1 MRCLS
6 SGVDTLGPMDSPD
19 PTDIFRH
26 LGGGTSSGMPHLH
39 SPVAHTDAGTPYLEH
54 AGVVMMARPHVAIEG
69 LRPFLEGFGPE
80 RGFAGY
86 LDDPTHLTPGA
97 QLLKTAGQTC
107 YASFGPKR
115 TYNEKAQR
123 YFDNLSSSGHGSV
136 FEHATFTFLCYGI
149 SRSNTHE
156 VVRHRAGTAFSQLS
170 QRFVSG
176 KVLRFVERPEY
187 RSHPALHKRFEER
200 IDRAARE
207 YEEVADELLA
217 LQTEG
222 DRKLGAKARTDR
234 RKRVQ
239 QTARSVLPNE
249 AETILVL
256 SANVRAWRHM
266 IEMRT
271 DQHAESEIRDL
282 FFRIFL
288 CLREA
293 EPLLFADYAVEAFAD
308 GTYGAR
314 TDWRKV

>member
-1 MRCLS
+1 ME
-6 SGVDTLGPMDSPD
+6 PK
-19 PTDIFRH
+19 DIFAK
-26 LGGGTSSGMPHLH
+26 LGGTGADAFPSIH
-39 SPVAHTDAGTPYLEH
+39 SEALHTDAGTPYLRH
-54 AGVVMMARPHVAIEG
+54 AGVVLLAKPQVELEG
-69 LRPFLEGFGPE
+69 MRPFLEGFGAE
-80 RGFAGY
+80 LDFAQY
-86 LDDPTHLTPGA
+86 LDDPTPLTPA
-97 QLLKTAGQTC
+97 ARLMKTAGQTC
-107 YASFGPKR
+107 YASFGPQR
-115 TYNEKAQR
+115 TYNENAKR
-123 YFDNLSSSGHGSV
+123 YFANLSSSGHGSV
-136 FEHATFTFLCYGI
+136 YEHAVFSFLLYGI

-156 VVRHRAGTAFSQLS
+156 IVRHRAGTAFSQLS

-187 RSHPALHKRFEER
+187 RDHPALHKSFEER

-207 YEEVADELLA
+207 YEEIADELLS
-217 LQTEG
+217 LQSEG
-222 DRKLGAKARTDR
+222 DQLLSAEAKTDR

-249 AETILVL
+249 TETILVL
-256 SANVRAWRHM
+256 SGNVRSWRHM

-288 CLREA
+288 CLRMA
-293 EPLLFADYAVEAFAD
+293 EPLLFEDYAIESYTD

>member
-1 MRCLS
+1 
-6 SGVDTLGPMDSPD
+6 VDPVEL
-19 PTDIFRH
+19 FVQ
-26 LGGGTSSGMPHLH
+26 LGGTDADAFPQLH
-39 SPVAHTDAGTPYLEH
+39 SEVFHTDAGTPYLKH
-54 AGVVMMARPHVAIEG
+54 AGVVMIAKPDVSIEG
-69 LRPFLEGFGPE
+69 LRPFLQGYGDDLD
-80 RGFAGY
+80 FAQY
-86 LDDPTHLTPGA
+86 VDDPTKLPPAA
-97 QLLKTAGQTC
+97 QLSKTSGQTC

-115 TYNEKAQR
+115 TYNENADR
-123 YFDNLSSSGHGSV
+123 YFANQRSGGHGSV
-136 FEHATFTFLCYGI
+136 LEHAVFSILCYGI

-156 VVRHRAGTAFSQLS
+156 IVRHRAGTAFSQLS

-187 RSHPALHKRFEER
+187 QDHPALHKRFEER
-200 IDRAARE
+200 IDRAARD
-207 YEEVADELLA
+207 YEEVAEELLS
-217 LQTEG
+217 LQSEG
-222 DRKLGAKARTDR
+222 DGRLSAEARTDK

-249 AETILVL
+249 AETLIVL

-271 DQHAESEIRDL
+271 DEHAESEIRDL

-288 CLREA
+288 CLRAA
-293 EPLLFADYAVEAFAD
+293 EPILFEDYAVESYPD

>member
-1 MRCLS
+1 
-6 SGVDTLGPMDSPD
+6 MDPSNLFD
-19 PTDIFRH
+19 K
-26 LGGGTSSGMPHLH
+26 LGGTGAEAFPALH
-39 SPVAHTDAGTPYLEH
+39 SEVFHTDAGTPYLKH
-54 AGVVMMARPHVAIEG
+54 AGVVLIAKPHVELEG
-69 LRPFLEGFGPE
+69 IRPFLEGFGADLD
-80 RGFAGY
+80 FAQY
-86 LDDPTHLTPGA
+86 VDDPTPLTPA
-97 QLLKTAGQTC
+97 ARLMKTAGQTC

-115 TYNEKAQR
+115 SYNENAKR

-136 FEHATFTFLCYGI
+136 YEHATLSFLCYGI

-156 VVRHRAGTAFSQLS
+156 IVRHRAGTAFSQLS

-187 RSHPALHKRFEER
+187 QQHPALHKSFEER

-207 YEEVADELLA
+207 YEEIADELLS
-217 LQTEG
+217 LQSEG
-222 DRKLGAKARTDR
+222 DQRLSAAAKTDR

-249 AETILVL
+249 TETILVL
-256 SANVRAWRHM
+256 SANIRSWRHM

-271 DQHAESEIRDL
+271 DEHAESEIRDL

-288 CLREA
+288 CLRLA
-293 EPLLFADYAVEAFAD
+293 EPLLFEDYEIESYSD

>member
-1 MRCLS
+1 M
-6 SGVDTLGPMDSPD
+6 TPD
-19 PTDIFRH
+19 DIFSE
-26 LGGGTSSGMPHLH
+26 LGGAEVAGFPAIH
-39 SPVAHTDAGTPYLEH
+39 SEVFHTDAGTPYLRH
-54 AGVVMMARPHVAIEG
+54 AGAVMIAKPDVSTEA
-69 LRPFLEGFGPE
+69 LRPFLEGFGE
-80 RGFAGY
+80 DLEFAQY
-86 LDDPTHLTPGA
+86 LDDPTELPPA
-97 QLLKTAGQTC
+97 SRLLKTAGQTC

-115 TYNEKAQR
+115 TYNDNAKR

-136 FEHATFTFLCYGI
+136 YEHATFSFLLYGI

-156 VVRHRAGTAFSQLS
+156 IVRHRAGTAFSQLS
-170 QRFVSG
+170 QRYVSG

-187 RSHPALHKRFEER
+187 RETPALHKRFCER
-200 IDRAARE
+200 IDAAWTE
-207 YEEVADELLA
+207 YHELADELLA
-217 LQTEG
+217 LQEQG
-222 DRKLGAKARTDR
+222 DERLGAEAKTDR

-249 AETILVL
+249 AETLLVL

-288 CLREA
+288 CLARS
-293 EPLLFADYAVEAFAD
+293 EPILFADYGVERYAD
-308 GTYGAR
+308 GSYGAR

>member
-1 MRCLS
+1 
-6 SGVDTLGPMDSPD
+6 MDPRD
-19 PTDIFRH
+19 LFVQ
-26 LGGGTSSGMPHLH
+26 LGGTGVGSFPALH
-39 SPVAHTDAGTPYLEH
+39 SEVFHTDTGTPYLKH
-54 AGVVMMARPHVAIEG
+54 AGVALIAKPHVELEG
-69 LRPFLEGFGPE
+69 MRPFLEGFGLE
-80 RGFAGY
+80 LDFAQY
-86 LDDPTHLTPGA
+86 VDDPTPLTPA
-97 QLLKTAGQTC
+97 ARLMKTAGQTC

-115 TYNEKAQR
+115 SYNENAKR

-136 FEHATFTFLCYGI
+136 YEHATLSFLCYGI

-187 RSHPALHKRFEER
+187 RQHPALHKSFEER

-207 YEEVADELLA
+207 YEEIADELLS
-217 LQTEG
+217 LQSEG
-222 DRKLGAKARTDR
+222 DQLLSADAKTDR

-249 AETILVL
+249 TETILVL
-256 SANVRAWRHM
+256 SANVRSWRHM

-271 DQHAESEIRDL
+271 DEHAESEIRDL

-288 CLREA
+288 CLRLA
-293 EPLLFADYAVEAFAD
+293 EPLLFEDYEIESYSD

>member
-1 MRCLS
+1 
-6 SGVDTLGPMDSPD
+6 MDPKD
-19 PTDIFRH
+19 LFH
-26 LGGGTSSGMPHLH
+26 KLGGNNAESFPALH
-39 SPVAHTDAGTPYLEH
+39 SEVFHTDAGTPYLRH
-54 AGVVMMARPHVAIEG
+54 AGVVLIAKPQVELEG
-69 LRPFLEGFGPE
+69 MRPFLEGFGTDLE
-80 RGFAGY
+80 FAQY
-86 LDDPTHLTPGA
+86 VDDPTKLTPAA
-97 QLLKTAGQTC
+97 QLMKMAGQTC

-115 TYNEKAQR
+115 SYNEKAKR

-136 FEHATFTFLCYGI
+136 YEHATLSFLCYGI

-156 VVRHRAGTAFSQLS
+156 IVRHRAGTAFSQLS

-187 RSHPALHKRFEER
+187 QQHPALQKTFEER

-207 YEEVADELLA
+207 YEEIADELMS
-217 LQTEG
+217 LQSDG
-222 DRKLGAKARTDR
+222 DQLLSAEAKTDR

-249 AETILVL
+249 TETILVL
-256 SANVRAWRHM
+256 SANIRSWRHM

-288 CLREA
+288 CLRLA
-293 EPLLFADYAVEAFAD
+293 ESLLFEDYRIESYSD

>member
-1 MRCLS
+1 
-6 SGVDTLGPMDSPD
+6 MDPRD
-19 PTDIFRH
+19 LFEQ
-26 LGGGTSSGMPHLH
+26 LGGIGADAFPSIH
-39 SPVAHTDAGTPYLEH
+39 SAVSHTDAGTPYLRH
-54 AGVVMMARPHVAIEG
+54 AGVVVLAKPQVALEG
-69 LRPFLEGFGPE
+69 MRPFLEGFGADLD
-80 RGFAGY
+80 FAQY
-86 LDDPTHLTPGA
+86 IDDPTPLTPAA
-97 QLLKTAGQTC
+97 QLMKTAGQTC
-107 YASFGPKR
+107 YASFGPQR
-115 TYNEKAQR
+115 TYNENAKR
-123 YFDNLSSSGHGSV
+123 YFGNLSSSGHGSV
-136 FEHATFTFLCYGI
+136 YEHAVFSFLLYGI

-156 VVRHRAGTAFSQLS
+156 IVRHRAGTAFSQLS

-187 RSHPALHKRFEER
+187 RDHPALHKSFEER

-207 YEEVADELLA
+207 YEEIADELLS
-217 LQTEG
+217 LQSEG
-222 DRKLGAKARTDR
+222 DQLLSADAKTDR

-249 AETILVL
+249 TETILVL
-256 SANVRAWRHM
+256 SGNVRSWRHM

-288 CLREA
+288 CLRMA
-293 EPLLFADYAVEAFAD
+293 EPLLFEDYEIESYSD

>member
-1 MRCLS
+1 M
-6 SGVDTLGPMDSPD
+6 TPD
-19 PTDIFRH
+19 RLFER
-26 LGGGTSSGMPHLH
+26 LGGAVTDGLPNVH
-39 SPVAHTDAGTPYLEH
+39 SEVFHTDAGTPYLRH
-54 AGVVMMARPHVAIEG
+54 PGVVMIARPQVEIGG
-69 LRPFLEGFGPE
+69 LRPFLEGFGDDLD
-80 RGFAGY
+80 FAQY
-86 LDDPTHLTPGA
+86 LDDPTPLTPGA

-107 YASFGPKR
+107 YASFGPQR
-115 TYNEKAQR
+115 TYNEKARR
-123 YFDNLSSSGHGSV
+123 YFANLSSSGHGSV
-136 FEHATFTFLCYGI
+136 YEHATYSFLLYGI

-187 RSHPALHKRFEER
+187 QQHPALHKRFEER

-207 YEEVADELLA
+207 YDEVAEELLA

-222 DRKLGAKARTDR
+222 DALLSAEARTDK

-271 DQHAESEIRDL
+271 DAHAESEIRDL
-282 FFRIFL
+282 FFRVLL

-293 EPLLFADYAVEAFAD
+293 EPLLFEDYEISSHPD

>member
-1 MRCLS
+1 MEAKELFE
-6 SGVDTLGPMDSPD
+6 G
-19 PTDIFRH
+19 
-26 LGGGTSSGMPHLH
+26 LGGTDASGFPAIH
-39 SPVAHTDAGTPYLEH
+39 SDVSHTDAGTPYLRH
-54 AGVVMMARPHVAIEG
+54 AGVVMIAKPDVSLG
-69 LRPFLEGFGPE
+69 SLRPFLEGFGPE
-80 RGFAGY
+80 LDFAQY
-86 LDDPTHLTPGA
+86 LDDPTELTPA
-97 QLLKTAGQTC
+97 ARLLKTAGQTC

-115 TYNEKAQR
+115 SYNENAKR

-136 FEHATFTFLCYGI
+136 YEHATFSFLCYGI

-187 RSHPALHKRFEER
+187 QHHPALHKSFEER

-207 YEEVADELLA
+207 YEEIADELLS
-217 LQTEG
+217 LQSEG
-222 DRKLGAKARTDR
+222 DQLLSAQARTDR

-249 AETILVL
+249 TETIVVL
-256 SANVRAWRHM
+256 SANVRSWRHM

-271 DQHAESEIRDL
+271 DAHAESEIRDL

-288 CLREA
+288 CLRLA
-293 EPLLFADYAVEAFAD
+293 EPLLFEDYAIESYPD
-308 GTYGAR
+308 GTFGAR